1 MKSRI
6 PKFKSLEAE
15 RKFWDT
21 HSITDFMDELKP
33 AKVEFVK
40 PKKKLIS
47 VRLDTNQIGSLKE
60 IASRKGLGYLS
71 LIRFWISERLSKER
85 GLLHTHRG

>member
-1 MKSRI
+1 MKI
-6 PKFKSLEAE
+6 PKFRTLEGE

-33 AKVEFVK
+33 TEVEFVK

-47 VRLDTNQIGSLKE
+47 LRLDAPQIASLKE

-71 LIRFWISERLSKER
+71 LIRYWITERLSQEHKHHLAQR
-85 GLLHTHRG
+85 